1 MFVWWKYVYAYFV
14 YIRMMSSG
22 PAGHQRQE
30 PFFDLSFYLKVGY
43 NTSFRGFDGLSST
56 SGSKIMAK
64 ILKIN

>member
-1 MFVWWKYVYAYFV
+1 
-14 YIRMMSSG
+14 MMSSG